1 MPSQQIE
8 GRTRLIAFYLPQYHP
23 IRENDEW
30 WGNGFTEWTNVTKAR
45 PQFRGHYQPHLPADL
60 GFYDL
65 RLPEARL
72 AQAELARAHGVFG
85 FCYYFYWFSGRRILE
100 RPFEEVLASK
110 QPDFPFC
117 VCWANHDWTRQ
128 WWDVGGR
135 EVLLKQ
141 EYSSEDDIRLIRWL
155 AKAFADSRY
164 IRING
169 RPLFLV
175 FRANDL
181 PDPMATTARWRQ
193 EAHKLGLPDPYLCTV
208 VSVPSLHVDPR
219 QLGFDAAVEFQP
231 DWKHLPAVI
240 QPRKP
245 LTLRV
250 LHRLAPGWLPD
261 LYKGYYVHQVRNY
274 EDLVEAMANKEEPPY
289 KLFPCVTPGWDNSAR
304 RVSEANIFIEST
316 PDLYALWLA
325 SAVRRAQKNLAGEE
339 RLVFVNAW
347 NEWAEGCHLEPDQK
361 WGRQYLKSTLE
372 VLQAVGQSEVEA

>member
-1 MPSQQIE
+1 
-8 GRTRLIAFYLPQYHP
+8 
-23 IRENDEW
+23 
-30 WGNGFTEWTNVTKAR
+30 
-45 PQFRGHYQPHLPADL
+45 
-60 GFYDL
+60 
-65 RLPEARL
+65 
-72 AQAELARAHGVFG
+72 VFG

-100 RPFEEVLASK
+100 RPIEEVLASK

-181 PDPMATTARWRQ
+181 PDPMATTARWRH

-219 QLGFDAAVEFQP
+219 RLGFDAAVEFQP

-250 LHRLAPGWLPD
+250 LHRLVPGWLSDP
-261 LYKGYYVHQVRNY
+261 YKGYYVHQVRNY
-274 EDLVEAMANKEEPPY
+274 RELVEVMTNKEEPPY

-304 RVSEANIFIEST
+304 RASAANIFIEST

-325 SAVRRAQKNLAGEE
+325 SAVRRAQTNLAGEE

-361 WGRQYLKSTLE
+361 WGRQYLNSTLE
-372 VLQAVGQSEVEA
+372 VLQAVDQPEVKELTRT